1 MKKLLSVLMMASALA
16 ACVPAIMIA
25 GGASGVMSLHDRRT
39 TGVQADDEG
48 IEWKALQRVP
58 QKYAEVSHT
67 NYTSYNARVLITGEA
82 PNESV
87 RQGIGDTVLGI
98 AGVRE
103 IFNEMVIAENSSL
116 VSRSN
121 DSYITSKIKAKLV
134 EVEGLSANH
143 IKVVTEAGI
152 VYLMGIV
159 TANEASLAIE
169 TTRVISGVRKVVSLF
184 EVLPDAQI
192 KAIDDSLKGEKNTST
207 TNILQHEYD

>member
-1 MKKLLSVLMMASALA
+1 MATAFT

-25 GGASGVMSLHDRRT
+25 GGATGVLAIHDRRT

-58 QKYAEVSHT
+58 QKYAEASHT
-67 NYTSYNARVLITGEA
+67 NYTAYNARVLITGEA
-82 PNESV
+82 ANESV
-87 RQGIGDTVLGI
+87 RQGIGDAVLGI
-98 AGVRE
+98 AGVKE
-103 IFNEMVIAENSSL
+103 IFNEMVIGENSSL

-143 IKVVTEAGI
+143 VKVVTEAGI
-152 VYLMGIV
+152 VYLMGLV
-159 TANEASLAIE
+159 TANEAHLAIE
-169 TTRVISGVRKVVSLF
+169 ATRVISGVKKVVSLF

-192 KAIDDSLKGEKNTST
+192 KAIDDSLKGEKNTTS
-207 TNILQHEYD
+207 TNILEQQ

>member
-1 MKKLLSVLMMASALA
+1 MMATAFT

-25 GGASGVMSLHDRRT
+25 GGATGVLAIHDRRT

-58 QKYAEVSHT
+58 QKYAEASHT
-67 NYTSYNARVLITGEA
+67 NYTAYNARVLITGEA
-82 PNESV
+82 ANESV
-87 RQGIGDTVLGI
+87 RQGIGDAVLGI
-98 AGVRE
+98 AGVKE
-103 IFNEMVIAENSSL
+103 IFNEMVIGENSSL

-143 IKVVTEAGI
+143 VKVVTEAGI
-152 VYLMGIV
+152 VYLMGLV
-159 TANEASLAIE
+159 TANEAHLAIE
-169 TTRVISGVRKVVSLF
+169 ATRVISGVKKVVSLF

-192 KAIDDSLKGEKNTST
+192 KAIDDSLKGEKNTTS
-207 TNILQHEYD
+207 TNILEQQ

>member
-1 MKKLLSVLMMASALA
+1 MKKLLSILMMATAFT

-25 GGASGVMSLHDRRT
+25 GGATGVLAIHDRRT

-58 QKYAEVSHT
+58 QKYAEASHT
-67 NYTSYNARVLITGEA
+67 NYTAYNARVLITGEA
-82 PNESV
+82 ANESV
-87 RQGIGDTVLGI
+87 RQGIGDAVLGI
-98 AGVRE
+98 AGVKE
-103 IFNEMVIAENSSL
+103 IFNEMVIGENSSL

-143 IKVVTEAGI
+143 VKVVTEAGI
-152 VYLMGIV
+152 VYLMGLV
-159 TANEASLAIE
+159 TANEAHLAIE
-169 TTRVISGVRKVVSLF
+169 ATRVISGVKKVVSLF

-192 KAIDDSLKGEKNTST
+192 KAIDDSLKGEKNTTS
-207 TNILQHEYD
+207 TNILEQQ